1 MTIVDAS
8 GQIIG
13 RFSSGLAKRLLG
25 GEEIVVVNA
34 EKALITGSK
43 AWLTAEFRHR
53 RDVGSQRRGPYYPK
67 RADRILHRVIRGM
80 IPYQT
85 PHGRAAFKRL
95 RVYMGVP
102 SEVAGQPAERVAEA
116 AELRTARFIR
126 LGDLSRRLGAN
137 VR

>member
-1 MTIVDAS
+1 MTVVDAS

-13 RFSSGLAKRLLG
+13 RLASGLAKRLLG

-67 RADRILHRVIRGM
+67 RADRILHRTIRGM
-80 IPYQT
+80 IPYQE
-85 PHGRAAFKRL
+85 PRGRAALKRL
-95 RVYMGVP
+95 RVFVDVPLEFRESAIEKPEGPSIRSAKYMTL
-102 SEVAGQPAERVAEA
+102 QQIAERLGGA
-116 AELRTARFIR
+116 A
-126 LGDLSRRLGAN
+126 
-137 VR
+137 